1 MAWFTILSAGMA
13 LLGRRLS
20 GRALLVADVVAGG
33 GLVGF
38 GLLLGLR
45 SLQGA

>member
-1 MAWFTILSAGMA
+1 
-13 LLGRRLS
+13 
-20 GRALLVADVVAGG
+20 VADVVAGG